1 MRNISIRNN
10 NKKVLESA
18 IKEDKCVLTIE
29 RNSEIN
35 RIVVMLRNNVIAIAS
50 QERDLNDA
58 IISVC
63 EEYETGEIL
72 DIWNDSEDDLY
83 SSELDK
89 FISEGGKIQVA
100 PFSDSQVIARLWIA
114 GYEKISLVS
123 RNVWQALVC
132 LNSNLEVI

>member
-29 RNSEIN
+29 RNNEIN
-35 RIVVMLRNNVIAIAS
+35 RTVVMLRNNVIAIAS

-63 EEYETGEIL
+63 VEYETGEIL

-89 FISEGGKIQVA
+89 FIAEGGKIQVA

-114 GYEKISLVS
+114 GCEKISLVS

>member
-29 RNSEIN
+29 RNNEIN
-35 RIVVMLRNNVIAIAS
+35 RTVVMLRNNVIAIAS

-100 PFSDSQVIARLWIA
+100 PLSDSEVIARLWIA
-114 GYEKISLVS
+114 GCEKISLVS